1 MKLEA
6 RCCVVRKLAVPCSRV
21 LVLATGARPPARA
34 LEYCRY
40 TCTPSTAH
48 SAALARC
55 KQGACSNRLGLENV
69 LCPIAPL
76 GLSIPAMVTALFWH
90 TVVAAAVSVAFG
102 WTPVLHSDAGP
113 PQFVVVVSLARGAS
127 TMVVRT
133 IRALL
138 YAGLAVECSRSQE
151 LTELISVAYLLARRL
166 PHCLEF
172 YAPVMAKLLRLPPP
186 PPLPPTPPPLPPPPR
201 HTAGTINTKATAPRH
216 STTTPPGRSDR
227 FPPVLDVV
235 QRAVRPRS
243 FPDRCV

>member
-1 MKLEA
+1 M
-6 RCCVVRKLAVPCSRV
+6 CVNLPSRV
-21 LVLATGARPPARA
+21 GDG
-34 LEYCRY
+34 
-40 TCTPSTAH
+40 CTPSCTCARVLPVLRVRHTLQH
-48 SAALARC
+48 SRVASKERVPTD
-55 KQGACSNRLGLENV
+55 SGLENV

-76 GLSIPAMVTALFWH
+76 GLSMPAMVTALFWH

-166 PHCLEF
+166 SHCLEVS
-172 YAPVMAKLLRLPPP
+172 APVMAKLLRLP